1 MLEKKTTYNIPE
13 EKMQKYMHAFM
24 MLLTTN
30 TTSAL
35 PFLEKRRKQKILS
48 FLADLELCD
57 RNGAF
62 VLPDSM
68 MVAEYR
74 ELADCYI
81 RSCTENSSYGSAF
94 GGMIHAQDKD
104 VINKIGEDIET
115 ALRIVPEAY
124 DFGEIA
130 KPLYDIFSDTY
141 HGLCG
146 TI

>member
-1 MLEKKTTYNIPE
+1 MLEKRITYNISE

-24 MLLTTN
+24 MLLTIN
-30 TTSAL
+30 TTSIL
-35 PFLEKRRKQKILS
+35 PFFEKRKKQKILS

-57 RNGAF
+57 TSGAL
-62 VLPDSM
+62 VLPDSVQ
-68 MVAEYR
+68 VAEYR

-81 RSCTENSSYGSAF
+81 RSCTDSSSYGSAF
-94 GGMIHAQDKD
+94 GGMIHSQDKD

-124 DFGEIA
+124 DLGEIA

-141 HGLCG
+141 HSLCG